1 MALEQQTIALIGVGV
16 VIIGVTVGLHSITQ
30 ADIRDLRTVVGTDI
44 NGLRGDVSNLGERV
58 SSLETRIDELDQQL
72 LGIDQRLGK
81 VETRLTSVETR
92 LGNVE
97 NQVAG
102 LHGRLGRVETDLNTI
117 LALGYGVEPSSD
129 VLDVPPVNDDPR
141 SAKEATD
148 PLTGDVGVAAVDIVA
163 EAFVVAEVVHTA
175 TVDDIVLAEA
185 AIYRI
190 VEEKDSSF
198 GTARRRVTLE
208 TEIDGAD
215 PTAPIAIKTMMRAAT
230 DRHQVDQPDAVSVR
244 LWRSYEDDSNAQNR
258 LVYAPDGCGWS
269 GDDCT
274 GELWTDLLKGDMP
287 NE

>member
-30 ADIRDLRTVVGTDI
+30 ADIRALGTSVD
-44 NGLRGDVSNLGERV
+44 GLRSDVASVGQRLAALEPRV
-58 SSLETRIDELDQQL
+58 DGL
-72 LGIDQRLGK
+72 DQRLVGVDERLSK
-81 VETRLTSVETR
+81 VETRLTTVETR
-92 LGNVE
+92 LERVE
-97 NQVAG
+97 HQVG
-102 LHGRLGRVETDLNTI
+102 GIDDRLGRVETDLNTI
-117 LALGYGVEPSSD
+117 LAIGQEVEPLSY
-129 VLDVPPVNDDPR
+129 VLDAP
-141 SAKEATD
+141 SAEEYPKNAQEPDEPTTMEVD
-148 PLTGDVGVAAVDIVA
+148 VAAAVED
-163 EAFVVAEVVHTA
+163 AFVVAEVAGAA
-175 TVDDIVLAEA
+175 TVEDIVLAEA
-185 AIYRI
+185 AVYRI

-198 GTARRRVTLE
+198 GTVRRRVTLE
-208 TEIDGAD
+208 IEVDGAD
-215 PTAPIAIKTMMRAAT
+215 PTAPIAITIMMRAAT